1 MSTDVAPSPLP
12 EDSATL
18 KELVLQ
24 QAAMITA
31 QQQELEQLKHYVE
44 RLVRDRFGPRSEK
57 VDPRQLDLFQANEA
71 IAVPVQDP
79 RASEVGAEPQAE
91 VVIARKRR
99 GGGRKELPAS
109 LPRERIEH
117 DLPAPE
123 KLCPCCGRPR
133 ERIGSETSEQLEYV
147 PASLK
152 VLEHVRFKY
161 ACRACEE
168 HVAIA
173 PPPPR
178 PIEKGLPGPGLL
190 AQVIV
195 SKSSEHLPCYRQEDI
210 LARHGVEIPRQTLC
224 RWLREAATLLAPLV
238 SLMAQRVKQSR
249 VIHTDD
255 TTVPVLDRTLP
266 HTRTG
271 RFWLYAG
278 DVDHRYFV
286 YDFTPSRRRD
296 GPATFLADYTGYLQA
311 DAFSGYDGIYASR
324 SVTQVLC
331 WAHARRKFF
340 DARTVQPTEAACAL
354 AFLARLYA
362 VEKEAAAARP
372 DDFSTNRIARE
383 AWHEQRRVLRQTKS
397 LPILAE
403 FRRWL
408 EAATRQVLPK
418 SPMGEAIGYVLPRWE
433 GFVRY
438 CEAGFLAIDNN
449 LSERMLRPCAVGRKN
464 WTFVGSDRG
473 GQTAAILYSVVM
485 SAKAN
490 DIEPWAYVRDL
501 LATLAESSSRTMSNA
516 PDEAVLRT
524 LLPDVWLARHPEAH
538 RRWSR

>member
-1 MSTDVAPSPLP
+1 M
-12 EDSATL
+12 
-18 KELVLQ
+18 
-24 QAAMITA
+24 
-31 QQQELEQLKHYVE
+31 
-44 RLVRDRFGPRSEK
+44 RDCFGPRSEK

-71 IAVPVQDP
+71 VAVPGQDP
-79 RASEVGAEPQAE
+79 RASDVSAEPEAE
-91 VVIARKRR
+91 ILVARTRR
-99 GGGRKELPAS
+99 GGGRRELPAN

-117 DLPAPE
+117 DLSAPE

-168 HVAIA
+168 HVAIP

-178 PIEKGLPGPGLL
+178 PIEKGLPGSGLL
-190 AQVIV
+190 AQVLV

-224 RWLREAATLLAPLV
+224 RWLREAADRLAPLV
-238 SLMAQRVKQSR
+238 SLMARRVKQSR

-296 GPATFLADYTGYLQA
+296 GPATFLDDYKGYLQA

-340 DARTVQPTEAACAL
+340 DARTTQPTEAACAL
-354 AFLARLYA
+354 TFIARLYA
-362 VEKEAAAARP
+362 VEKEAAAACP
-372 DDFSTNRIARE
+372 DDFAANRIARE
-383 AWHEQRRVLRQTKS
+383 GSEIIKSAQSLAQFSAVSMWLRLARSVSPHSSEKPSKS
-397 LPILAE
+397 LVLSVPEEGVEPTLPLRNRILNPNSYLPPFFAV
-403 FRRWL
+403 FR
-408 EAATRQVLPK
+408 
-418 SPMGEAIGYVLPRWE
+418 
-433 GFVRY
+433 
-438 CEAGFLAIDNN
+438 
-449 LSERMLRPCAVGRKN
+449 
-464 WTFVGSDRG
+464 
-473 GQTAAILYSVVM
+473 
-485 SAKAN
+485 
-490 DIEPWAYVRDL
+490 
-501 LATLAESSSRTMSNA
+501 SSMFQG
-516 PDEAVLRT
+516 VC
-524 LLPDVWLARHPEAH
+524 
-538 RRWSR
+538 